1 MSEKLT
7 ATGKKALLA
16 PFRWIFITGLIYF
29 ISAGNVDHPRVW
41 IYVLVYAFGSAVISA
56 ILYLKIPALMN
67 DRGEI
72 QKGSKPFDTHL
83 IISYFAIA
91 ILILPGVAG
100 VDYRFKLTQ
109 PLPYD
114 YLYIGIAIYVLS
126 AIVSVWPMLYNPFFE
141 GTLRLQT
148 DKNHSVIK
156 TGPYKLIR
164 HPGYLGMLIGSLPLP
179 FAFGSTLS
187 FLPAA
192 VMVVLVLVRTHYED
206 KILIEELDGYAEY
219 AKAVKYRLIPFLW

>member
-1 MSEKLT
+1 
-7 ATGKKALLA
+7 
-16 PFRWIFITGLIYF
+16 
-29 ISAGNVDHPRVW
+29 
-41 IYVLVYAFGSAVISA
+41 
-56 ILYLKIPALMN
+56 MN

-100 VDYRFKLTQ
+100 VDYRFKLAQ

-114 YLYIGIAIYVLS
+114 YLYLGIAIYVLS

-148 DKNHSVIK
+148 DKHHTVVK

-187 FLPAA
+187 FLPAV
-192 VMVVLVLVRTHYED
+192 VMVVLVLIRTHYED